1 MEAAMRGLARREA
14 AKPSAISR
22 RRVCVV
28 FGVQKG
34 LSWDLWVTVR
44 RSVKQG
50 EEEGESGV
58 GLYGKFG
65 LVKTFAITP
74 ES

>member
-1 MEAAMRGLARREA
+1 
-14 AKPSAISR
+14 
-22 RRVCVV
+22 V
-28 FGVQKG
+28 FWVQKG

-50 EEEGESGV
+50 GEEGESGV
-58 GLYGKFG
+58 GLYGQFG

-74 ES
+74 AS